1 MRSLLRAAAR
11 AFLVTTRLRVV
22 SPWAYLTWL
31 VMPLIFAIVGL
42 SLFTSSGP
50 ARVAYGVLGGG
61 LIGFWSVAYLDGGQ
75 SIQDERWSGTLEQI
89 FAVPT
94 PLVVILVGKICSALL
109 VGLLSFIP
117 TLLLAVFVYHAVLP
131 ALDPLAFAVSFV
143 VLTFGFFAIA
153 VMLSPLFTLWRWA
166 FSMLNGFELGVY
178 ALSGFMYPVSDLP
191 VWLQPLTYVLA
202 PTWATKALY
211 AAAGSAPGAP
221 YGLWLGVSLT
231 LVAVYLAIAVFLY
244 RFVEVRARVSGDLA
258 LA

>member
-1 MRSLLRAAAR
+1 VSSLVRAAWR
-11 AFLVTTRLRVV
+11 AFILTTRLRVI

-31 VMPLIFAIVGL
+31 VLPVIFAIVGL
-42 SLFTSSGP
+42 SLFTSTGP

-94 PLVVILVGKICSALL
+94 PLVVILIGKICSALL
-109 VGLLSFIP
+109 IGLLSFVP
-117 TLLLAVFVYHAVLP
+117 TVLLAVFVYHAVLP
-131 ALDPLAFAVSFV
+131 SLDPLPFAVSFV

-153 VMLSPLFTLWRWA
+153 VTLAPLFTLWRWA

-178 ALSGFMYPVSDLP
+178 ALSGFMYPVSGLP
-191 VWLQPLTYVLA
+191 AWLQPFAYLLA

-211 AAAGSAPGAP
+211 AAATSQPRP
-221 YGLWLGVSLT
+221 EYGLWLGVSLG
-231 LVAVYLAIAVFLY
+231 LVVIYLAIGVVLY
-244 RFVEVRARVSGDLA
+244 RVVEVRARVSGDLA